1 MTIKT
6 TFSPFTRRAAR
17 MLGALVPLFGAAS
30 IAVPAHA
37 PERGP
42 VARTARIAAIG
53 TETEARVIVKFRADS
68 SLMRAQSVGTAGAAG
83 ITQQAGALSA
93 RLGLSLSDGRAIGAR
108 AQVVRGQGIGS
119 QALAD
124 RLAAESDVEY
134 AVVDRPMQALAAPN
148 DPLYPGGQTARTPA
162 AGQWYLR
169 APTSSSIVDA
179 TSVVSS
185 IDAEAAWAITTGSSG
200 VVVAVLDT
208 GVRLDHPDLAPKL
221 LAGYDFITDTSL
233 SNDGDG
239 RDADAADPG
248 DYTSTESSSWHG
260 TQTAGMVGAATNNG
274 LGMASVGR
282 DVTVLPVRVLGKGGT
297 GYSSDIQAAMLW
309 AAGLSSTPVANPNPA
324 KVINLSLGGSGG
336 CGSDYLDV
344 VRQLNAANVVVVAAA
359 GNEGLAVGT
368 PANCTGVIGVAGVRH
383 AGTKVGY
390 SDLGAA
396 IAIAAPAGNCVN
408 ASGTCLYPLL
418 TTSNSGTTTPV
429 SNANGGSIYTS
440 GGADAS
446 LGTSFSSPLVAGTVG
461 LMFSVNPTLTPAQ
474 VLLALKSTARVFPSG
489 GAGTGVAACTAPTAA
504 AQNTE
509 CYCTTSTCGAGL
521 MDTGAAV
528 GAVARPA
535 ANVVVSADTV
545 TAGTSVTFDGTNSWS
560 SGRGASLASYRW
572 TIVSSSANV
581 AFVGA
586 TTGPTVTLSTAGSGG
601 AIVALTVIDSAGQSA
616 TSNATVAINAA
627 PSGGGGG
634 GGGGGGAL
642 GWGWLAGWLVAV
654 AAVWAVTPRARGP
667 RV

>member
-1 MTIKT
+1 MTIKKS
-6 TFSPFTRRAAR
+6 FRPRAGRAAR
-17 MLGALVPLFGAAS
+17 VLGVLVAFAAVAG

-42 VARTARIAAIG
+42 VRRAAAVASAAPQ
-53 TETEARVIVKFRADS
+53 TEARVIVKFRADS
-68 SLMRAQSVGTAGAAG
+68 TLMRAQSAGTGATVVA
-83 ITQQAGALSA
+83 QHAGALSA
-93 RLGLSLSDGRAIGAR
+93 RLGLSLADGRAIGAR
-108 AQVVRGQGIGS
+108 AQVVRGPGLGS

-148 DPLYPGGQTARTPA
+148 DPLYPAGQTAHLPA

-169 APTSSSIVDA
+169 APTGSTIVDA
-179 TSVVSS
+179 TSVVAS
-185 IDAEAAWAITTGSSG
+185 INAEAAWAITTGSSG

-208 GVRLDHPDLAPKL
+208 GVRRDHPDLAPKL

-429 SNANGGSIYTS
+429 SNANGGSIYT
-440 GGADAS
+440 GGGSDAS

-461 LMFSVNPTLTPAQ
+461 LMMSVNPTLTPSQ
-474 VLLALKSTARVFPSG
+474 VLLALRSTARAFPSS
-489 GAGTGVAACTAPTAA
+489 GAGAGIPTCTAPTAT

-521 MDTGAAV
+521 TDTGSAV
-528 GAVARPA
+528 DAVARPA
-535 ANVVVSADTV
+535 ANVSASADTV
-545 TAGTSVTFDGTNSWS
+545 TAGTSVTFDGTGSWS
-560 SGRGASLASYRW
+560 GGRGATLASYRW

-581 AFVGA
+581 AFVGSSTA
-586 TTGPTVTLSTAGSGG
+586 PTMTLSTAGSGG
-601 AIVALTVIDSAGQSA
+601 AIVALTVTDTAGQSA
-616 TSNATVAINAA
+616 TTNASLTINAA
-627 PSGGGGG
+627 PSSGGG

-654 AAVWAVTPRARGP
+654 GAVQAVRSPAWGP
-667 RV
+667 RKR